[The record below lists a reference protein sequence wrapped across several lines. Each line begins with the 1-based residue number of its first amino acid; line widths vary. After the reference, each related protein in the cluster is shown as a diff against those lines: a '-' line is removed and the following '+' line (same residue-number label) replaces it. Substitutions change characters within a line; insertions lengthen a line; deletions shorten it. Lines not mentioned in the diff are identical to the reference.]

1 MNGNLD
7 NTLDG
12 LVAKKADFDPHAKR
26 YQTENEAIELP
37 DEDLEMK
44 VSGAV
49 SCELVRSQCVLLIPD
64 GFSAWKRIP
73 TCPREC
79 APSAATRA
87 SGFPR

>member
-1 MNGNLD
+1 MIGNAD

-44 VSGAV
+44 VSDAN
-49 SCELVRSQCVLLIPD
+49 SSEL
-64 GFSAWKRIP
+64 A
-73 TCPREC
+73 
-79 APSAATRA
+79 
-87 SGFPR
+87 